1 MPRAH
6 DGELKPESQGWSLPR
21 RSSPVRPQSQF
32 AHHLCLAGAF
42 SGPTLKTDAAIV
54 GHEKVDTSV
63 NVYTQVIDGAKLAA
77 AQQVGGELNRN

>member
-1 MPRAH
+1 
-6 DGELKPESQGWSLPR
+6 
-21 RSSPVRPQSQF
+21 
-32 AHHLCLAGAF
+32 
-42 SGPTLKTDAAIV
+42 V